1 MDRTVYMYAMSVMP
15 THTHRNTCRKINLIT
30 AKSCRPKVEKFR
42 AVIKP
47 QPHQLC
53 TRNNK
58 QSGRGVTVHSPCP
71 GGTVGTRLLWGEW
84 QETPLLVTMARLWLS
99 WKKHEY
105 DSPFPNTGSPAT
117 DRDTWGED
125 RTLQTGARV
134 HVAIIPVGEMC
145 NWTMLN
151 FCKETLPAYLISADH
166 EETHHLADLLQI
178 VLQLETNINNFSD
191 E

>member
-1 MDRTVYMYAMSVMP
+1 MASKEWIILDCIHGQNCTYCMYAMSVMP

-30 AKSCRPKVEKFR
+30 AYSCRPKVEKFR

-53 TRNNK
+53 TRNSK

-84 QETPLLVTMARLWLS
+84 QETPLLVTTAGLWLS

-105 DSPFPNTGSPAT
+105 DSPFPNTGSPET

-125 RTLQTGARV
+125 RTLQIAV
-134 HVAIIPVGEMC
+134 HVARAVTQELQ
-145 NWTMLN
+145 NL
-151 FCKETLPAYLISADH
+151 TLGPALCMAACVKQNERQTLH
-166 EETHHLADLLQI
+166 PCAE
-178 VLQLETNINNFSD
+178 
-191 E
+191 